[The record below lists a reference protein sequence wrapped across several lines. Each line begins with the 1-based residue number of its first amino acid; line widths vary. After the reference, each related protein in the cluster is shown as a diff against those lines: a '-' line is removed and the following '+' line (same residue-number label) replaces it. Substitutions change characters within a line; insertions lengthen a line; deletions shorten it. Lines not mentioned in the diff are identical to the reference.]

1 MSTHYSLIIKCPEVN
16 YSLCDKHLLNLV
28 LIFWVCNL
36 KDHLTKCFWCHIM
49 ALKGSHQYQLM
60 LLFLSCSLRFQ
71 TFFYIISGKMV
82 LSKKRLSLQGG
93 DLPSETDLP
102 QETHVSFIATVRN
115 SDVHSTIQRIYC
127 GLILVTLCWQGH
139 KSKKEVMM
147 EIISKSKFYKVEY
160 TCHLVI
166 LSLNILIYLGSV
178 SPYVIDAFL
187 VWYCYLEHLSL

>member
-1 MSTHYSLIIKCPEVN
+1 MAKRFPSISVDIIVYILFIALSNFFFLII
-16 YSLCDKHLLNLV
+16 SD
-28 LIFWVCNL
+28 
-36 KDHLTKCFWCHIM
+36 
-49 ALKGSHQYQLM
+49 
-60 LLFLSCSLRFQ
+60 
-71 TFFYIISGKMV
+71 KMV

-93 DLPSETDLP
+93 DRPSETDLP

-178 SPYVIDAFL
+178 SPYVIDAFFGL
-187 VWYCYLEHLSL
+187 ILLPRTSFP

>member
-1 MSTHYSLIIKCPEVN
+1 MAKRFPSISVDIIV
-16 YSLCDKHLLNLV
+16 YILF
-28 LIFWVCNL
+28 I
-36 KDHLTKCFWCHIM
+36 
-49 ALKGSHQYQLM
+49 ALSN
-60 LLFLSCSLRFQ
+60 F
-71 TFFYIISGKMV
+71 FFYIISGKMV

-178 SPYVIDAFL
+178 CLPQLAWEKRLCCCLFRISV
-187 VWYCYLEHLSL
+187 SLCD

>member
-1 MSTHYSLIIKCPEVN
+1 
-16 YSLCDKHLLNLV
+16 
-28 LIFWVCNL
+28 
-36 KDHLTKCFWCHIM
+36 M

-71 TFFYIISGKMV
+71 TFFLIISDKMV

-93 DLPSETDLP
+93 DRPSETDLP

-115 SDVHSTIQRIYC
+115 SDVNSTIQPICC

-166 LSLNILIYLGSV
+166 VIEYIIFILGSV
-178 SPYVIDAFL
+178 SPYVVDAFL
-187 VWYCYLEHLSL
+187 L

>member
-1 MSTHYSLIIKCPEVN
+1 MFLMPYYGIKRFPSISVDVIVSILFIALSNFFFLII
-16 YSLCDKHLLNLV
+16 SD
-28 LIFWVCNL
+28 
-36 KDHLTKCFWCHIM
+36 
-49 ALKGSHQYQLM
+49 
-60 LLFLSCSLRFQ
+60 
-71 TFFYIISGKMV
+71 KMV

-147 EIISKSKFYKVEY
+147 EIISKSKFYKVE
-160 TCHLVI
+160 
-166 LSLNILIYLGSV
+166 
-178 SPYVIDAFL
+178 
-187 VWYCYLEHLSL
+187 

>member
-1 MSTHYSLIIKCPEVN
+1 
-16 YSLCDKHLLNLV
+16 
-28 LIFWVCNL
+28 
-36 KDHLTKCFWCHIM
+36 
-49 ALKGSHQYQLM
+49 
-60 LLFLSCSLRFQ
+60 
-71 TFFYIISGKMV
+71 MV

-187 VWYCYLEHLSL
+187 VWYCYLEHLSLSITYGSILCLPFWLQLTSLLSLWSVKIETTGYLVCTYCIMIDGLIECVLTIGTFSFHIPFSEVYANFSDFFP

>member
-1 MSTHYSLIIKCPEVN
+1 MFLMSYYGIKRFPSISVDVIV
-16 YSLCDKHLLNLV
+16 SILF
-28 LIFWVCNL
+28 I
-36 KDHLTKCFWCHIM
+36 
-49 ALKGSHQYQLM
+49 ALSN
-60 LLFLSCSLRFQ
+60 
-71 TFFYIISGKMV
+71 FFFIISDKMV

-93 DLPSETDLP
+93 DRPSETDLP

-115 SDVHSTIQRIYC
+115 SDVNSTIQPICC

-166 LSLNILIYLGSV
+166 VIEYIIFILGSV
-178 SPYVIDAFL
+178 SPYVVDAFL
-187 VWYCYLEHLSL
+187 L

>member
-1 MSTHYSLIIKCPEVN
+1 
-16 YSLCDKHLLNLV
+16 
-28 LIFWVCNL
+28 
-36 KDHLTKCFWCHIM
+36 
-49 ALKGSHQYQLM
+49 
-60 LLFLSCSLRFQ
+60 
-71 TFFYIISGKMV
+71 MV

-115 SDVHSTIQRIYC
+115 SDVNSTIQRIYC

-166 LSLNILIYLGSV
+166 VIEYIIFILGSV
-178 SPYVIDAFL
+178 SPYVVDAFL
-187 VWYCYLEHLSL
+187 L

>member
-1 MSTHYSLIIKCPEVN
+1 
-16 YSLCDKHLLNLV
+16 
-28 LIFWVCNL
+28 
-36 KDHLTKCFWCHIM
+36 M

-115 SDVHSTIQRIYC
+115 SDVNSTIQPICC

-187 VWYCYLEHLSL
+187 V

>member
-1 MSTHYSLIIKCPEVN
+1 
-16 YSLCDKHLLNLV
+16 
-28 LIFWVCNL
+28 
-36 KDHLTKCFWCHIM
+36 
-49 ALKGSHQYQLM
+49 
-60 LLFLSCSLRFQ
+60 
-71 TFFYIISGKMV
+71 MV

-93 DLPSETDLP
+93 DRPSETDLP

-115 SDVHSTIQRIYC
+115 SDVNSTIQPICC

-178 SPYVIDAFL
+178 SPYVIDVFL
-187 VWYCYLEHLSL
+187 V

>member
-1 MSTHYSLIIKCPEVN
+1 MSYYGIKRFPSISVDIIV
-16 YSLCDKHLLNLV
+16 YILF
-28 LIFWVCNL
+28 I
-36 KDHLTKCFWCHIM
+36 
-49 ALKGSHQYQLM
+49 ALSN
-60 LLFLSCSLRFQ
+60 
-71 TFFYIISGKMV
+71 FFYIISGKMV

-93 DLPSETDLP
+93 DRPSETDLP

-115 SDVHSTIQRIYC
+115 SDVNSTIQPICC

-166 LSLNILIYLGSV
+166 VIEYIIFILGSV
-178 SPYVIDAFL
+178 SPYVVDAFL
-187 VWYCYLEHLSL
+187 L